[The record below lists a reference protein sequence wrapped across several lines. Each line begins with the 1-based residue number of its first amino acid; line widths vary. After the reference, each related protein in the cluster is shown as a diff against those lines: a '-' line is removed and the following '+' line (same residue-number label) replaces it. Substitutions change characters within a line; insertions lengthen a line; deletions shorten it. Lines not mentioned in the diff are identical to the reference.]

1 MNEIATTLPDEAR
14 LELAAA
20 LERIRGRG
28 GLIVRVSE
36 LLAGTV
42 GSAAALGLRR
52 LRPPAFVQ
60 QRARGVAQAALR
72 RAFDV
77 AVLGMPS
84 AGLRA
89 RIEARASRA
98 AAAASGAV
106 GGFAG
111 MAGFLPDV
119 ALTTLLIMRRIAAIA
134 VEEGESTTDPGARA
148 ACLEVFALGGGA
160 DEPGKQ
166 DEEPELGYWGARLM
180 MQGRPLLMLMSEAAR
195 LMGCASHR
203 SSRCRRCRLSGPRAG
218 RWSMARSWRTTKASP
233 APISSFVVWSEPTG
247 HRTCAGRRTRLLSR
261 THLWA
266 TSRKSRHRA
275 AGLRTLPRVRQPL
288 LRVLFTGLWARSG

>member
-20 LERIRGRG
+20 LERIRGQG

-89 RIEARASRA
+89 RLEARASRA

-134 VEEGESTTDPGARA
+134 VEEGESTADPGARA

-166 DEEPELGYWGARLM
+166 GEESELGYWGARLL
-180 MQGRPLLMLMSEAAR
+180 MQGRPLLMLMSEAGAAYGLRISQKFALQAVPLVGAAGGALVNGAFMAHYEGLAR
-195 LMGCASHR
+195 AHFVI
-203 SSRCRRCRLSGPRAG
+203 RRLE
-218 RWSMARSWRTTKASP
+218 RTYG
-233 APISSFVVWSEPTG
+233 APDV
-247 HRTCAGRRTRLLSR
+247 R
-261 THLWA
+261 
-266 TSRKSRHRA
+266 RA
-275 AGLRTLPRVRQPL
+275 ADALAQPD
-288 LRVLFTGLWARSG
+288 ARMGDIA